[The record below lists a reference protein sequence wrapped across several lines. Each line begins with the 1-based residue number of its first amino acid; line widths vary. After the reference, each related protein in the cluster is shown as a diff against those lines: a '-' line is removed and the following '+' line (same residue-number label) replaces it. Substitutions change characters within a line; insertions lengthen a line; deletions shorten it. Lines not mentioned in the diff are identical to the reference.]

1 MPRTIEKNKR
11 ISAAY
16 AKRLKN
22 ERKYQTLVRDYEVER
37 VPHPTLKNTWI
48 ERKKVLENSN

>member
-1 MPRTIEKNKR
+1 MPRAIETNKR